1 MKTVLC
7 YGDSNTWGYDPE
19 TRSRYP
25 LNVRWTGVLADRLG
39 PDYHVIEEGLNGRTT
54 RWDDPMEPG
63 RNGLIHLRPCVE
75 SHEPLD
81 MIIIMLGTNDL
92 KHRFN
97 LAASDIAQIAA
108 ALAEE
113 ARRLA
118 STADGS
124 PATVLLVAPPATTS
138 LTDFDQLFAGALEK
152 SRQLSHYY
160 RLFAGRR
167 NVPFFDAGSEIV
179 SSEKDGIHF
188 DAEEHRKFGR
198 GSGRRSPPADRLTWT

>member
-7 YGDSNTWGYDPE
+7 YGDSNTWGYDPA
-19 TRSRYP
+19 TRSRFP
-25 LNVRWTGVLADRLG
+25 PTVRWTGVLADRLG
-39 PDYHVIEEGLNGRTT
+39 ADYYHVIEEGLNGRTT
-54 RWDDPMEPG
+54 RWDDPMEPD
-63 RNGLIHLRPCVE
+63 RNGLLFLRPCVE
-75 SHEPLD
+75 SHQPLD
-81 MIIIMLGTNDL
+81 LIIMMLGTNDL

-97 LAASDIAQIAA
+97 LAASDIAQSAV

-124 PATVLLVAPPATTS
+124 PASVLLVAPPPTTT

-152 SRQLSHYY
+152 SRQLSHYF

-167 NVPFFDAGSEIV
+167 TVPFFDSGSEIV

-188 DAEEHRKFGR
+188 DAEEHRKLGEALA
-198 GSGRRSPPADRLTWT
+198 GEVRRLIN